1 MVFWPRS
8 LEKISLKQYLNNYI
22 CPDFQVGVFLMKYA
36 KYIGILLALISIGKL
51 SYAQTRNYKIAKT
64 SDVIK
69 IDGVLNE
76 NCWSGSEQASN
87 FTQWI
92 PDPMQ
97 PETQKTI
104 VRMCYDETAI
114 YIGAILYQDPSTI
127 RKQLTPRDEIGNSN
141 ADVFGVYFDTY
152 KDKQNGFA
160 FKVTAAGSKQE
171 ERMVNGGNEGT
182 GDVSWDAV
190 WTSKVRITD
199 SAWIVEMQ
207 IPFQA
212 VRFPKNKV
220 QDWGLQFLRQF
231 RSRRER
237 SYWNPVN
244 PRETGFLA
252 QAGALQGIQNVEP
265 PVRLI
270 FFPYLSTGFQRKP
283 SEGGATNQ
291 WLRSGG
297 MDVKYGINEA
307 FTFDMTLIPD
317 FSQVISDQ
325 LIRNLS
331 AFEQQLTE
339 NRPFFTEGVELFNKQ
354 GLFYSRRVGGTPKG
368 FNSVGARYANDSIY
382 EIDQNPNV
390 TPLYN
395 SFKIS
400 GRTEK
405 KLGIGLF
412 NALATPVKANV
423 INKITGEKIEEETE
437 PLTNY
442 SVFVLDQG
450 LKGQSFINFTNTNVA
465 RAGDGLDA
473 NVSALE
479 VKLFSKENKYMYR
492 FNHATSFNSENSTG
506 TKWIG
511 RFEKISGKIRLAQH
525 LRYLSPK
532 YDQTNLGL
540 QFDRND
546 LYSYTQFRYFEN
558 KPKAKHLQL
567 YNIYLNSSLSYNAQP
582 YSFRRWEVA
591 ATYFMLLKNF
601 WDISLTIE
609 NTPFA
614 PINFYQLASF
624 GERIK
629 EFPYLF
635 TNVRGSTDSRKK
647 FFWAWNYGFGKGTID
662 PNPNYITL
670 SNTLRY
676 RFNDHLEISTTYS
689 IENNES
695 NIGYSFYDNALDRPI
710 VAFRDIKQQ
719 TAQINLAYN
728 FSPKLNL
735 TGRFRHYNSKINN
748 KSLHTT
754 SANGSWQNN
763 VYIAQAAADYNENYN
778 LQNVDVFLNW
788 IYAPG
793 SRMIL
798 SYKQWLNDSYIL
810 NDRLENSFS
819 NNLFQVIER
828 PKAFEVSLRFIYYLD
843 YNRMKQFIKGNK
855 IKNLELQ

>member
-1 MVFWPRS
+1 MPTPTVCWGGLFMKNNELFLVFFFTLLTNVLLAQTKTYDIKKTS
-8 LEKISLKQYLNNYI
+8 EKIRI
-22 CPDFQVGVFLMKYA
+22 D
-36 KYIGILLALISIGKL
+36 GILSENAW
-51 SYAQTRNYKIAKT
+51 AQAQ
-64 SDVIK
+64 
-69 IDGVLNE
+69 
-76 NCWSGSEQASN
+76 QASG
-87 FTQWI
+87 FVQWI

-97 PETQKTI
+97 PATKKTV
-104 VRMCYDETAI
+104 VRLLYDERAI
-114 YIGAILYQDPSTI
+114 YVSAILYQEKGTI
-127 RKQLTPRDEIGNSN
+127 RKQLTPRDEIGNAN
-141 ADVFGVYFDTY
+141 ADIFGVYFDTY
-152 KDKQNGFA
+152 NDKQNGFA

-171 ERMVNGGNEGT
+171 ERLINGGGEGT
-182 GDVSWDAV
+182 GDESWDAV
-190 WTSKVRITD
+190 WTSKVRNTD
-199 SAWIVEMQ
+199 TAWIVEMQ

-212 VRFPKNKV
+212 VRFPKHKI
-220 QDWGLQFLRQF
+220 QDWGLQFIRQY

-237 SYWNPVN
+237 SFWNPVN

-252 QAGALQGIQNVEP
+252 QAGKLQGIRDVEP
-265 PVRLI
+265 PIRLI
-270 FFPYLSTGFQRKP
+270 FFPYVSTGFQQKP
-283 SEGGATNQ
+283 IEGGGVENQ

-325 LIRNLS
+325 IIRNVS
-331 AFEQQLTE
+331 AFEQQLNE

-354 GLFYSRRVGGTPKG
+354 GLFYSRRVGRTPGGYNRIRDKYSD
-368 FNSVGARYANDSIY
+368 NSLYDI
-382 EIDQNPNV
+382 QKNPNV

-395 SFKIS
+395 SFKVS

-412 NALATPVKANV
+412 NALAAPVKATVLDKTANTE
-423 INKITGEKIEEETE
+423 IKEETE

-450 LKGQSFINFTNTNVA
+450 LRGQSFVNFTNTNVTRNGLA
-465 RAGDGLDA
+465 RDA

-479 VKLFSKENKYMYR
+479 VKWFSRENRYVYR
-492 FNHATSFNSENSTG
+492 FNHATSTNTEGTAG

-511 RFEKISGKIRLAQH
+511 RFEKISGKIRATQH

-532 YDQTNLGL
+532 YDQTDLGL

-546 LYSYTQFRYFEN
+546 VYSFSQFRYFEN

-567 YNIYLNSSLSYNAQP
+567 YNIYLYNILSYNAQP
-582 YSFRRWEVA
+582 FSFRRWEVS

-601 WDISLTIE
+601 WDISFTIE
-609 NTPFA
+609 NTPNA
-614 PINFYQLASF
+614 PINFYQLASW

-635 TNVRGSTDSRKK
+635 GRVNGSTDSRKK
-647 FFWAWNYGFGKGTID
+647 LFWYWDYGFGRSTIA
-662 PNPNYITL
+662 PNPDYLTL
-670 SNTLRY
+670 TNTLRY
-676 RFNDHLEISTTYS
+676 RFNDHLEVSTTY
-689 IENNES
+689 NYKDNQS
-695 NIGYSFYDNALDRPI
+695 NVGYSFYESTIGRPI
-710 VAFRDIKQQ
+710 VAFRNILEQ

-735 TGRFRHYNSKINN
+735 TGRFRHYNSKIRN

-754 SANGSWQNN
+754 SPNGEWQAN
-763 VYIAQAAADYNENYN
+763 VYQGAIASNYNENYN
-778 LQNVDVFLNW
+778 LQNIDVFLNW

-798 SYKQWLNDSYIL
+798 SYKQWLNDAYVL
-810 NDRLENSFS
+810 NTRQENSFS
-819 NNLFQVIER
+819 NNLFQVIEQ
-828 PKAFEVSLRFIYYLD
+828 PKAFEISLRFIYYLD
-843 YNRMKQFIKGNK
+843 YNEMKQFLSRKDK
-855 IKNLELQ
+855 